1 MMEVAEKENMTE
13 VAEKEKP
20 AFEERLLTVREKLQ
34 SSAHLYSDW
43 VVFYRE
49 VLGLG
54 GLLDKLFGSG
64 HERERF
70 EQTEEYAK
78 IQQAVAELRVKNKQA
93 KDTYEEST
101 RVITVRLP
109 KSMHEVLRSEA
120 HKHQTSMNQLCI
132 SKLLQFIDG
141 ELVPSDLESND
152 DEGKPRKRP
161 TRRNNAPV
169 KKLDEMPQAE
179 PEPEP
184 EPEVVVH
191 SPLAVGSVP
200 MSSMYSDSMGGRPF

>member
-1 MMEVAEKENMTE
+1 MMEVAEKER
-13 VAEKEKP
+13 P
-20 AFEERLLTVREKLQ
+20 GFEERLLRVREKLE
-34 SSAHLYSDW
+34 SRDHLYSDW

-54 GLLDKLFGSG
+54 GLLEKLFGTD

-93 KDTYEEST
+93 KETYEEST

-132 SKLLQFIDG
+132 SKLLQVIDG

-152 DEGKPRKRP
+152 DNEGTPRKRP
-161 TRRNNAPV
+161 SRRNNAPV
-169 KKLDEMPQAE
+169 KKLDETPQA
-179 PEPEP
+179 EPEP

-200 MSSMYSDSMGGRPF
+200 MSSMYSDSLGGRPF